1 MTDAP
6 PSAPSPRGPLL
17 PGPLVDDAWLAARL
31 GDPRLVVLDAT
42 ALLPSP
48 RHDGDYRSGSGHA
61 QWAERHIPGS
71 RHADLTGELS
81 DHAAPYHFAVPAPEA
96 LATALQRLGVR
107 DGSEVVAYDSG
118 GGIWAARLWWM
129 LRAISVP
136 AAVLDGGLPAWEAA
150 GRPVVGEEEP
160 GRAEHGPAANGQAEH
175 AQKAPGSAAHRH
187 AEPGPAEHRQAEPG
201 AAEPGQQ
208 APGHEVHAPAEP
220 VQKAAPGPADRTL
233 TPVPLPHVWASL
245 PDVVAVLRGERPGT
259 LVCALPESGFDG
271 SAPTRYSRRGHIPG
285 SLNLPGRGLLDE
297 AGRFLPRAELA
308 ARVGAVLDDTASPV
322 VLYCG
327 GGISAAGAA
336 LALTLL
342 GRTDVT
348 LYDGSLEE
356 WSADPERPLVQQ
368 G

>member
-1 MTDAP
+1 MTDAQHPTP
-6 PSAPSPRGPLL
+6 PLSGSLL
-17 PGPLVDDAWLAARL
+17 PGPLVDDAWLADRL
-31 GDPRLVVLDAT
+31 DDPRLVVLDAT

-48 RHDGDYRSGSGHA
+48 GHDGDHRSGSG
-61 QWAERHIPGS
+61 QERWAERHIPGS

-81 DHAAPYHFAVPAPEA
+81 DPGAPYHFAVPSPKA
-96 LATALQRLGVR
+96 LAAALQRLGVR
-107 DGSEVVAYDSG
+107 DDSEVVAYDSG

-136 AAVLDGGLPAWEAA
+136 AAVLDGGLQVWEAA
-150 GRPVVGEEEP
+150 GRPVADGPPREP
-160 GRAEHGPAANGQAEH
+160 ARTAG
-175 AQKAPGSAAHRH
+175 
-187 AEPGPAEHRQAEPG
+187 
-201 AAEPGQQ
+201 
-208 APGHEVHAPAEP
+208 
-220 VQKAAPGPADRTL
+220 TL
-233 TPVPLPHVWASL
+233 TPVPLPHAWTAL
-245 PDVVAVLRGERPGT
+245 PDIEAVLRGERPGT

-285 SLNLPGRGLLDE
+285 SLSLPGRGLLDE

-342 GRTDVT
+342 GREDVT

-356 WSADPERPLVQQ
+356 WSADPARPLVRQD
-368 G
+368 